1 MQHYTLPQNIK
12 LRTSSHLDVFREFNF
27 KHQKSQK
34 ICPINKK
41 KKQKLVKSKL
51 FQHLNEYCKAPI
63 KLL

>member
-41 KKQKLVKSKL
+41 KTEIGQ
-51 FQHLNEYCKAPI
+51 I
-63 KLL
+63 KIVPTFK